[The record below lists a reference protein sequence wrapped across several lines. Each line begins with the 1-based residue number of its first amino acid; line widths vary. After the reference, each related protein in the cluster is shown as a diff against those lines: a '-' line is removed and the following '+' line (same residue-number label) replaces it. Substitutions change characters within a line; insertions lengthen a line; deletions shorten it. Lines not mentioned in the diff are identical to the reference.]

1 MERERLGLRHGSD
14 LSYAFPDAKPLAL
27 LPEMPDGGGFGRWGM
42 KRTVLVLAAILTS
55 AMAAHAATVINNGDE
70 TVVLAVTENG
80 NRMDVALDPGA
91 SESICANGCF
101 VTLPNGDRIA
111 LTGGE
116 TVEIDGG
123 SAVIK

>member
-1 MERERLGLRHGSD
+1 
-14 LSYAFPDAKPLAL
+14 
-27 LPEMPDGGGFGRWGM
+27 
-42 KRTVLVLAAILTS
+42 
-55 AMAAHAATVINNGDE
+55 MAAQAATVTNSGGE
-70 TVVLAVTENG
+70 PVVLAITENG

-111 LTGGE
+111 LTGSE
-116 TVEIDGG
+116 TVEINGG